1 MGEGISVAVVGAAGH
16 AGREACRLLLG
27 HPGVARIVP
36 IARGDEQFEDVHP
49 NLLGSGLAFHPTDV
63 LDQPGQFQA
72 AVLCTP
78 TGEAMRLAPALLD
91 AGVRV
96 VDLSADFR
104 FADPAE
110 FERVHGREHTSP
122 ALLGKAVYGAA
133 ELYRDQIRAASL
145 VANPGCYALTALL
158 ALEPLFTSGLVD
170 SGATVHIAAV
180 NGTTGAGSKLT
191 RRTSHAESAQSVASY
206 DLDGHRHAPEI
217 EDRLGLAAGG
227 VRPIIDLSTAHG
239 PFARGIHLTASAPL
253 SRRAGAAPTR
263 DTVLEAYLARYG
275 AGGTGEF
282 FVRVNARPATGGRN
296 GKDYLRLPPLSAVTG
311 TNYCHLGAEVDE
323 RIGVVRATA
332 VTDNLGKGAAGSAIQ
347 NLNLMFGF
355 EETTGL
361 RGYAP

>member
-1 MGEGISVAVVGAAGH
+1 MSQGISVAVVGAAGY

-27 HPGVARIVP
+27 HPGVAWIVP
-36 IARGDEQFEDVHP
+36 IARGDEEFEDVHP

-63 LDQPGQFQA
+63 LDTPGQFEA
-72 AVLCTP
+72 AILCTP

-104 FADPAE
+104 FADPEE
-110 FERVHGREHTSP
+110 FERVHGCKHSAPE
-122 ALLGKAVYGAA
+122 LLGEAVYGAT
-133 ELYRDQIRAASL
+133 ELYRDRIRTARL

-158 ALEPLFTSGLVD
+158 ALEPLFSSGLVD
-170 SGATVHIAAV
+170 PGATVHIAAV

-191 RRTSHAESAQSVASY
+191 RRTTHAESAQSVASY

-217 EDRLGLAAGG
+217 EDRLGRACRD
-227 VRPIIDLSTAHG
+227 VRPTVDLGTAHG

-253 SRRAGAAPTR
+253 SARLRAACTR
-263 DTVLEAYLARYG
+263 ATVLEAYLARYG
-275 AGGTGEF
+275 AADAGEF
-282 FVRVNARPATGGRN
+282 FVRVNARPASTGRN
-296 GKDYLRLPPLSAVTG
+296 GKDYLRLPPLSAVAG

-323 RIGVVRATA
+323 RIGVVRVTA